1 MSDPA
6 YLPDNPSPTH
16 HDSGQ
21 NDRRTDR
28 RRLLQGGLAAAP
40 VLLTLVS
47 RPVLGAPCVSMSGT
61 ISGNTSHSLK
71 HVISCNGLTSGFWRQ
86 EQNFSSWPYPYIPKT
101 VEGVGDRKA
110 TKFHPCFA
118 GSQFTGKTLLD
129 VLDPSTADR
138 DGLARY
144 IVAALLNA
152 QAGKTPVLTVANV
165 KTIWAECT
173 AKGFFEPTAGV
184 RWYPRDV
191 VAYLKTTTS
200 L

>member
-1 MSDPA
+1 MSNPKEFSKPSDPQRKT
-6 YLPDNPSPTH
+6 D
-16 HDSGQ
+16 
-21 NDRRTDR
+21 DRRADR

-47 RPVLGAPCVSMSGT
+47 RPVLGAQCTTTSAKVSPGASGP
-61 ISGNTSHSLK
+61 GNR
-71 HVISCNGLTSGFWRQ
+71 VAVCSGFTPGFWKQ
-86 EQNFSSWPYPYIPKT
+86 EQHFSSWPSPYIPKT
-101 VEGVGDRKA
+101 VQGVGDRQA

-118 GSQFTGKTLLD
+118 GSQFGSKTLLE

-138 DGLARY
+138 AALARH

-152 QAGKTPVLTVANV
+152 QSGRTPVLTVGGV

-173 AKGFFEPTAGV
+173 AKGCYEPTAGV
-184 RWYPRDV
+184 RWYPQDI
-191 VAYLKTTTS
+191 VAYLKTTMP

>member
-6 YLPDNPSPTH
+6 DLPNNPSPPRR
-16 HDSGQ
+16 DSEQ
-21 NDRRTDR
+21 SHPRTDR
-28 RRLLQGGLAAAP
+28 RRLLQSGLAAAP

-47 RPVLGAPCVSMSGT
+47 RPVLGLQCMTMSGMM
-61 ISGNTSHSLK
+61 SGNTSSPGK
-71 HVISCNGLTSGFWRQ
+71 HLIVCVGNTPVFWQQQ
-86 EQNFSSWPYPYIPKT
+86 EHFSVWPSPYIPKT

-129 VLDPSTADR
+129 VLDPSTTDR
-138 DGLARY
+138 AGLAQH

-165 KTIWAECT
+165 KTIWSECT
-173 AKGFFEPTAGV
+173 AKGCYEPTAGV
-184 RWYPRDV
+184 RWYPREI
-191 VAYLKTTTS
+191 VAYLETTMPM
-200 L
+200 

>member
-1 MSDPA
+1 M
-6 YLPDNPSPTH
+6 
-16 HDSGQ
+16 
-21 NDRRTDR
+21 
-28 RRLLQGGLAAAP
+28 
-40 VLLTLVS
+40 TLVS
-47 RPVLGAPCVSMSGT
+47 RPVLGQECLTTSGSL
-61 ISGNTSHSLK
+61 SGNATSHVRRPG
-71 HVISCNGLTSGFWRQ
+71 HVGCTGHTSAFWSQ

-152 QAGKTPVLTVANV
+152 QAGKTPVLTVAHV

-191 VAYLKTTTS
+191 VAYLKTTAS